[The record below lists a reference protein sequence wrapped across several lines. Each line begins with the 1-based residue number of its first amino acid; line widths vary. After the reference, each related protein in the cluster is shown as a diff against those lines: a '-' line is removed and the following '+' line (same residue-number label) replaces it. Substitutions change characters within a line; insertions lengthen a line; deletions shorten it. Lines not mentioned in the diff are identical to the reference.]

1 MRIRHSGVPGGR
13 VDLAARTRNDLPI
26 PEVIDQRRVVGVE
39 QPRPTHQGERE
50 HMHVVRL
57 ADSFLTESRG
67 MIVHCFVG
75 HRTSS
80 SISQGTPE
88 PLDESSVARQLL
100 SKFAAYD
107 QLSAWARQPIEE
119 SLPGRRAV
127 ASEYLVCHIGID
139 DGAHY
144 RPIDRLVSSMK
155 NRP

>member
-1 MRIRHSGVPGGR
+1 MRISHGGVPGGR
-13 VDLAARTRNDLPI
+13 VDLAARPRDDRPI

-39 QPRPTHQGERE
+39 QPRPAHQGERE

-57 ADSFLTESRG
+57 ADSFPAESRG
-67 MIVHCFVG
+67 MIVHRFVG
-75 HRTSS
+75 HRASS
-80 SISQGTPE
+80 SISQGAPE
-88 PLDESSVARQLL
+88 PSDESLVARQLL

-119 SLPGRRAV
+119 SLAGRRAV